1 MAAAQTAI
9 STPLAVAERSRATT
23 RSRAGQLARS
33 KPLGAASLVLIA
45 LIVIVAIFAPWLA
58 PYDPTE
64 QTPAMLR
71 GPSAEHIFGTDN
83 FGRDIL
89 SQIIHGARISLQVGI
104 AAVAIGTFF
113 GAALGI
119 VCGYLGGKLDLI
131 VQRVM
136 DAWMAFPG
144 ILLALAIMSVLG
156 PGLVQT
162 IIAVAITSVPQTNR
176 IIRSAVLSIKGFD
189 YIEAARTMGAMSGRI
204 MFRHVLPN
212 TIAPL
217 IVITTLALGRAI
229 LAEAS
234 LSFLGLGVPAPTPAW
249 GRMLAGESRSYM
261 MVAPWMMI
269 WPGMAISLTVL
280 SWNLLGD
287 ALRDVLD
294 PRLRGR

>member
-1 MAAAQTAI
+1 MATAQTAI
-9 STPLAVAERSRATT
+9 NTPLALAERSRATT
-23 RSRAGQLARS
+23 RWRAGQLARS
-33 KPLGAASLVLIA
+33 KPLGAASLA
-45 LIVIVAIFAPWLA
+45 LITLIVFVAIFAPWLA

-71 GPSAEHIFGTDN
+71 GPSADHIFGTDN

-104 AAVAIGTFF
+104 AAVALGTCF
-113 GAALGI
+113 GALLGI
-119 VCGYLGGKLDLI
+119 VCGYLGGKLDLV

-156 PGLVQT
+156 PGLIQT

-204 MFRHVLPN
+204 MLRHVLPN

-269 WPGMAISLTVL
+269 WPGMAITLTVL

>member
-1 MAAAQTAI
+1 MATAQSVIAQ
-9 STPLAVAERSRATT
+9 PLALAARSRAST
-23 RSRAGQLARS
+23 RSRASQLARS
-33 KPLGAASLVLIA
+33 KPMGTVALALIA
-45 LIVIVAIFAPWLA
+45 LIVFVAIFAPWLA
-58 PYDPTE
+58 PFDPTE
-64 QTPAMLR
+64 QTPAILR
-71 GPSAEHIFGTDN
+71 GPSAEHLFGTDN

-104 AAVAIGTFF
+104 AAVAIGTMI
-113 GAALGI
+113 GATLGI
-119 VCGYLGGKLDLI
+119 VSGYLAGKLDLI

-136 DAWMAFPG
+136 DAWMAFPS

-162 IIAVAITSVPQTNR
+162 IIAVAITGVPQTNR
-176 IIRSAVLSIKGFD
+176 IIRSAVLSIKRFD
-189 YIEAARTMGAMSGRI
+189 YIESARAMGALNGRI

-212 TIAPL
+212 TMAPL

>member
-1 MAAAQTAI
+1 MATAERVI
-9 STPLAVAERSRATT
+9 GLPLAVAQRPRAGITT
-23 RSRAGQLARS
+23 RARQLARN
-33 KPLGAASLVLIA
+33 KPMGALSLA
-45 LIVIVAIFAPWLA
+45 LIVLIVFVAIFAPWLA
-58 PYDPTE
+58 PFDPTE
-64 QTPAMLR
+64 QTTSMLR
-71 GPSAEHIFGTDN
+71 GPSAQHLFGTDN
-83 FGRDIL
+83 FGRDIF
-89 SQIIHGARISLQVGI
+89 SQIIHGARISLQVGV
-104 AAVAIGTFF
+104 AAVAIGTLI
-113 GAALGI
+113 GATLGI
-119 VCGYLGGKLDLI
+119 VSGYLAGRLDLL

-162 IIAVAITSVPQTNR
+162 IIAVGITSVPQTNR
-176 IIRSAVLSIKGFD
+176 IIRSAVLSIKRFE
-189 YIEAARTMGAMSGRI
+189 YIEAARAMGALDTRI
-204 MFRHVLPN
+204 MLRHVLPN
-212 TIAPL
+212 TMAPL

-269 WPGMAISLTVL
+269 WPGMAISITVL
-280 SWNLLGD
+280 AWNLLGD

>member
-1 MAAAQTAI
+1 MATAQTAI
-9 STPLAVAERSRATT
+9 SPPLAVGGRFRATT

-33 KPLGAASLVLIA
+33 KPLGAASLVMIA
-45 LIVIVAIFAPWLA
+45 LIVFVAIFAPWLA

-64 QTPAMLR
+64 QTTAMLR
-71 GPSAEHIFGTDN
+71 GPSAEHVFGTDN

-104 AAVAIGTFF
+104 AAVSIGTLV

-176 IIRSAVLSIKGFD
+176 IIRGAVLSIKGFD

>member
-1 MAAAQTAI
+1 MGTVA
-9 STPLAVAERSRATT
+9 LA
-23 RSRAGQLARS
+23 
-33 KPLGAASLVLIA
+33 LIA
-45 LIVIVAIFAPWLA
+45 LIVFVAIFAPWLA
-58 PYDPTE
+58 PFDPTE
-64 QTPAMLR
+64 QTPAILR
-71 GPSAEHIFGTDN
+71 GPSAEHLFGTDN

-104 AAVAIGTFF
+104 AAVAIGTMI
-113 GAALGI
+113 GATLGI
-119 VCGYLGGKLDLI
+119 VSGYLAGKLDLI

-136 DAWMAFPG
+136 DAWMAFPS

-162 IIAVAITSVPQTNR
+162 IIAIAITGVPQTNR
-176 IIRSAVLSIKGFD
+176 IIRSAVLSIKRFD
-189 YIEAARTMGAMSGRI
+189 YIESARAMGALNGRI

-212 TIAPL
+212 TMAPL

>member
-1 MAAAQTAI
+1 MATAQSAI
-9 STPLAVAERSRATT
+9 SQPLTVAARSRATT
-23 RSRAGQLARS
+23 RSQIGQLARS
-33 KPLGAASLVLIA
+33 KPMGTAALLVIG
-45 LIVIVAIFAPWLA
+45 LIVFVAIFAPWLA
-58 PYDPTE
+58 PFDPTE
-64 QTPAMLR
+64 QTPSILR
-71 GPSAEHIFGTDN
+71 GPNGEHWFGTDN

-89 SQIIHGARISLQVGI
+89 SQIIHGARISLQVGV
-104 AAVAIGTFF
+104 AAVTIGTFI
-113 GAALGI
+113 GATLGI
-119 VCGYLGGKLDLI
+119 ASGYLGGKLDLI

-162 IIAVAITSVPQTNR
+162 IIAVAITSVPLTNR
-176 IIRSAVLSIKGFD
+176 IIRGSVLSIKRFD
-189 YIEAARTMGAMSGRI
+189 YIEAARTMGAINFRI
-204 MFRHVLPN
+204 MLRHVLPN

-280 SWNLLGD
+280 AWNLLGD

-294 PRLRGR
+294 PRMRGR